1 MSWPRY
7 CSSNDAQ
14 PVPKAAYR
22 SGCHD
27 EHNRV
32 QCGWNLG
39 RLIPQSVMLTT
50 RPVRCA
56 QVQSHSWL
64 ACSQL
69 VVYSHICFCSNVA
82 VPMRMYR
89 YCRTDF
95 VKWQLSTFHSALS
108 PVLCSVL
115 GMPSVLWCCGLGG
128 WKGIRPVKTDWWGA
142 GVVVCLEQGAHLHM
156 AQLMPL
162 PLTGSCFSKIQIG
175 LPFWYWLTWVV
186 PEKGP
191 LNRCVCVSCVG
202 RGWVGLGGLL
212 HTTVMCPYEDGH
224 HLSTNWA

>member
-1 MSWPRY
+1 MCIWTLYITYILDLVTPWGMQGWVDPGTTQVSRYQKGKTSLDFTRARDSEWQWHHLGHMQVSAPRSRQITTPATTTQFFTGRMPFLPPNQQRQSTEGKVMSWPRY

-22 SGCHD
+22 SGRHD
-27 EHNRV
+27 EHNRL

-39 RLIPQSVMLTT
+39 RLILQSDMLTT

-69 VVYSHICFCSNVA
+69 VVCSHICFCSNVA

-95 VKWQLSTFHSALS
+95 VKWHLSTFHSAL
-108 PVLCSVL
+108 
-115 GMPSVLWCCGLGG
+115 
-128 WKGIRPVKTDWWGA
+128 
-142 GVVVCLEQGAHLHM
+142 
-156 AQLMPL
+156 
-162 PLTGSCFSKIQIG
+162 
-175 LPFWYWLTWVV
+175 
-186 PEKGP
+186 
-191 LNRCVCVSCVG
+191 
-202 RGWVGLGGLL
+202 
-212 HTTVMCPYEDGH
+212 
-224 HLSTNWA
+224 